1 MTEIIKRILTSG
13 VLLSIFYAA
22 ILNKVILTIALVFC
36 LYQLLYEFSNLVKK
50 IFKQNYKILIL
61 LTLILTYLTYII
73 IKTWIVLSVD
83 ANNNKIIF
91 FILISI
97 CIASDI
103 GGITFGKIFKGK
115 KLTKISPNKTY
126 SGLIGSYVLSL
137 LTTTIFF
144 KEYFELFDLIISTLV
159 ISTFSQLG
167 DLTISY
173 LKRKVKIKDTSNIL
187 PGHGGFLDRFDG
199 FLLAMPI
206 GYLVYSIL

>member
-1 MTEIIKRILTSG
+1 MTEITKRIVTSAI
-13 VLLSIFYAA
+13 LLSIFYAA
-22 ILNKVILTIALVFC
+22 ILNKVILTLVLIFC

-61 LTLILTYLTYII
+61 LTLILTYLTYVI

-115 KLTKISPNKTY
+115 KLTKLSPNKTY
-126 SGLIGSYVLSL
+126 SGMIGSY
-137 LTTTIFF
+137 IFSF
-144 KEYFELFDLIISTLV
+144 VTLLII
-159 ISTFSQLG
+159 FG
-167 DLTISY
+167 DLLNYKQIILFSILISSISQIGD
-173 LKRKVKIKDTSNIL
+173 LFISLMKRKAKIKDTDNIL
-187 PGHGGFLDRFDG
+187 PGHGGLLDRFDG
-199 FLLAMPI
+199 LIFALPI
-206 GYLVYSIL
+206 GLTIIKI

>member
-1 MTEIIKRILTSG
+1 MTEITKRILTSG
-13 VLLSIFYAA
+13 ILLSIFYAA
-22 ILNKVILTIALVFC
+22 ILNKVILTIALIFC

-61 LTLILTYLTYII
+61 LTLILTYLTYVI

-115 KLTKISPNKTY
+115 KLTKLSPNKTY
-126 SGLIGSYVLSL
+126 SGMIGSY
-137 LTTTIFF
+137 IFSF
-144 KEYFELFDLIISTLV
+144 ITLLII
-159 ISTFSQLG
+159 FG
-167 DLTISY
+167 DLLNYKQIILFSILISSISQIGD
-173 LKRKVKIKDTSNIL
+173 LFISLMKRKAKIKDTDNIL
-187 PGHGGFLDRFDG
+187 PGHGGLLDRFDG
-199 FLLAMPI
+199 LIFALPI
-206 GYLVYSIL
+206 GLTIIKI

>member
-1 MTEIIKRILTSG
+1 MTEITKRIVTSAI
-13 VLLSIFYAA
+13 LLSIFYAA
-22 ILNKVILTIALVFC
+22 ILNKVILTLVLIFC

-61 LTLILTYLTYII
+61 LTLILTYLTYVI

-115 KLTKISPNKTY
+115 KLTKLSPNKTY
-126 SGLIGSYVLSL
+126 SGMIGSY
-137 LTTTIFF
+137 IFSF
-144 KEYFELFDLIISTLV
+144 ITLLII
-159 ISTFSQLG
+159 FG
-167 DLTISY
+167 DLLNYKQIILFSILISSISQIGD
-173 LKRKVKIKDTSNIL
+173 LFISLMKRKAKIKDTDNIL
-187 PGHGGFLDRFDG
+187 PGHGGLLDRFDG
-199 FLLAMPI
+199 LIFALPI
-206 GYLVYSIL
+206 GLTIIKI

>member
-1 MTEIIKRILTSG
+1 MTEITKRIVTSII
-13 VLLSIFYAA
+13 LLSIFYAA
-22 ILNKVILTIALVFC
+22 ILNKVILTIALIFC

-61 LTLILTYLTYII
+61 LTLILTYLTYVI

-115 KLTKISPNKTY
+115 KLTKLSPNKTY
-126 SGLIGSYVLSL
+126 SGMIGSY
-137 LTTTIFF
+137 IFSF
-144 KEYFELFDLIISTLV
+144 VTLLII
-159 ISTFSQLG
+159 FG
-167 DLTISY
+167 DLLNYKQIILFSILISSISQIGD
-173 LKRKVKIKDTSNIL
+173 LFISLMKRKAKIKDTDNIL
-187 PGHGGFLDRFDG
+187 PGHGGLLDRFDG
-199 FLLAMPI
+199 LIFALPI
-206 GYLVYSIL
+206 GLTIIKI

>member
-1 MTEIIKRILTSG
+1 MTEITKRILTSAI
-13 VLLSIFYAA
+13 LLSIFYAA
-22 ILNKVILTIALVFC
+22 ILNKVILTIALIFC

-61 LTLILTYLTYII
+61 LTLILTYLTYVI

-115 KLTKISPNKTY
+115 KLTKLSPNKTY
-126 SGLIGSYVLSL
+126 SGMIGSY
-137 LTTTIFF
+137 IFSF
-144 KEYFELFDLIISTLV
+144 VTLLII
-159 ISTFSQLG
+159 FG
-167 DLTISY
+167 DLLNYKQIILFSILISSISQIGD
-173 LKRKVKIKDTSNIL
+173 LFISLMKRKAKIKDTDNIL
-187 PGHGGFLDRFDG
+187 PGHGGLLDRFDG
-199 FLLAMPI
+199 LIFALPI
-206 GYLVYSIL
+206 GLTIIKI